1 MQHNKNFIIDNKHFN
16 YLLDVVW
23 LLTIG
28 IFGRLILHVPNVTPI
43 TGLSLFSGA
52 TLSRGIAL
60 SVVFVAMFV
69 SDLCLSFIFGYPII
83 GYFSLFTYSGFAMI
97 VLVSSKLRYSRTTF
111 PFYVLTMSCGYWVW
125 TNFGVWLTGN
135 LYPKTLAGFG
145 LCYYL
150 ALPFLRNA
158 IVGDLVCSYLIFG
171 VFYFLAI
178 QKDAGG
184 REMKVFSR

>member
-1 MQHNKNFIIDNKHFN
+1 MQRNKNFIVDNKCSNH
-16 YLLDVVW
+16 LLDVVW

-28 IFGRLILHVPNVTPI
+28 IFGRLIFHVPNVTPI
-43 TGLSLFSGA
+43 TGLSLFVGA
-52 TLSRGIAL
+52 TLSRGMAIL
-60 SVVFVAMFV
+60 VVFVAMFV
-69 SDLCLSFIFGYPII
+69 SDLCLSFIFGYPVI

-97 VLVSSKLRYSRTTF
+97 VLVSSKLRYSQITF

-145 LCYYL
+145 LCYYM

-158 IVGDLVCSYLIFG
+158 IVGDLIYSCLIFG

-178 QKDAGG
+178 KKDTSS
-184 REMKVFSR
+184 RKMKVFSR